1 MKTILPDALFIGY
14 TGTPLLKK
22 DKQKSIEVFGPYI
35 GNPYKFDE
43 AVADGVVLD
52 LLYEARDVE
61 QFVTDQQ
68 SVDQW
73 FEAETKGLTDVAK
86 VELKKRWGTM
96 QKVLGSESRL
106 NKIVIDIVK
115 DFKTKPRLETGEG
128 NAMLVS
134 GSVYQACKYYELFQ
148 KVGFKQCAIITSY
161 EPNHSEIKGEET
173 GEGLTDKLLKYEVYN
188 KMLKGKSTEELS
200 LIHI

>member
-1 MKTILPDALFIGY
+1 MKMILPDALFIGY

-22 DKQKSIEVFGPYI
+22 DKQKSIEIFGPYI

-52 LLYEARDVE
+52 LFYEARDVE

-68 SVDQW
+68 SIDQW

-96 QKVLGSESRL
+96 QKVLGSKSRL
-106 NKIVIDIVK
+106 EKIVFDIIK
-115 DFKTKPRLETGEG
+115 DFKVKPRLSTGEG

-134 GSVYQACKYYELFQ
+134 GSVLQACKYYELFQ
-148 KVGFKQCAIITSY
+148 HRGFKECAIITSY
-161 EPNHSEIKGEET
+161 EPHYGDLKGEET
-173 GEGLTDKLLKYEVYN
+173 GEG
-188 KMLKGKSTEELS
+188 
-200 LIHI
+200 